1 MPRCI
6 SFRVQVL
13 PELEVRGG
21 AGDAPWKGVMSD
33 RPDLHRRRDRDQDLV
48 DEREPLRRRRVEHKG
63 APANMSAQSGQPS
76 AAAAPPSK
84 PKGPPVGVTVNP
96 PPPPKPKGP
105 PAGVTVQPPPP
116 PKPKGP
122 PA

>member
-1 MPRCI
+1 
-6 SFRVQVL
+6 
-13 PELEVRGG
+13 
-21 AGDAPWKGVMSD
+21 
-33 RPDLHRRRDRDQDLV
+33 
-48 DEREPLRRRRVEHKG
+48 
-63 APANMSAQSGQPS
+63 MSAQQGQPS

-84 PKGPPVGVTVNP
+84 PKGPPAGVTVNP

-122 PA
+122 PAGVSVPSMPPPPPPRGTAGRGSANPKGNVPSSRPPVIEDVWNNIN